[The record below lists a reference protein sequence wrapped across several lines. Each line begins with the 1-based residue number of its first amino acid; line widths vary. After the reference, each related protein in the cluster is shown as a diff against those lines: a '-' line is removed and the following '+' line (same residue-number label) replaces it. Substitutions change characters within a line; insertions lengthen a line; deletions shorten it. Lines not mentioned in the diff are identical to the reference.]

1 MKFKIIAMAALAALS
16 GTAMAAGSATANFQV
31 TATVNSS
38 CTVSATNVNFA
49 AVTPAATGDATAPGT
64 ITSTCTKNT
73 PYKLAINAGS
83 GTIAQRTMGGTGG
96 NTDKLN
102 YNLYT
107 DNTYTKVWGQTPGTD
122 TVDLTGDGTA
132 QTSTIYGKLPL
143 NQYVKADSYSDNL
156 TVTINY

>member
-1 MKFKIIAMAALAALS
+1 MKFKLTILAALAALS
-16 GTAMAAGSATANFQV
+16 GTAMADGTATANFQV
-31 TATVNSS
+31 TATVNAS
-38 CTVSATNVNFA
+38 CTVSATNVNFGP
-49 AVTPAATGDATAPGT
+49 VTPAATGDATNTGT

-73 PYKLAINAGS
+73 PYKLAINAGN
-83 GTIAQRTMGGTGG
+83 GTVAQRTMAGTAG
-96 NTDKLN
+96 NDDKLN

-107 DNTYTKVWGQTPGTD
+107 DNTYSKVWGQTVGSD

-143 NQYVKADSYSDNL
+143 NQYIKADSYSDNL